1 MNPIF
6 GYTLTTLSS
15 VLISVLF
22 HRAMLDVVCML
33 PLLFAH
39 MFSDYIQC
47 DEAVALCLVRD
58 VTNLLFYTSYDIWA
72 LQSFCSWLY
81 Q

>member
-1 MNPIF
+1 
-6 GYTLTTLSS
+6 
-15 VLISVLF
+15 
-22 HRAMLDVVCML
+22 ML

-47 DEAVALCLVRD
+47 NEEVALCLVRD
-58 VTNLLFYTSYDIWA
+58 VTNLLFYTSYDIWS
-72 LQSFCSWLY
+72 LQSFRSWLY